1 MSPFRITGALLEK
14 LGEPAAAELH
24 GILEARQR
32 ESREGVMTQ
41 CAERF
46 ERRLVEETSKLR
58 VEMAQGFASVR
69 QEMAQGFS
77 SLRQEIADGRFD
89 LLKWSF
95 VFWIGQVVA
104 IGGIVGVL
112 LRTLPSR

>member
-1 MSPFRITGALLEK
+1 MSAIRITGALLEE
-14 LGEPAAAELH
+14 LGEPAVAELH
-24 GILEARQR
+24 GILEARQL
-32 ESREGVMTQ
+32 ESKEVVMTQ

-46 ERRLVEETSKLR
+46 ERRLVEELSRLR
-58 VEMAQGFASVR
+58 VEMTQGFGGIR
-69 QEMAQGFS
+69 QEM
-77 SLRQEIADGRFD
+77 ADGRFD
-89 LLKWSF
+89 VLKWSF

>member
-1 MSPFRITGALLEK
+1 MSPARTTAALLEK
-14 LGEPAAAELH
+14 LGEPAAVDLH
-24 GILEARQR
+24 DLIEARQL
-32 ESREGVMTQ
+32 ESKEATMTL

-58 VEMAQGFASVR
+58 VEMAQGFAGVR

-77 SLRQEIADGRFD
+77 SLRQEIAAGRFD